1 MNGKRD
7 EEKKLGRPAS
17 LESHWLVPCVKRLA
31 REYKYNSAPISFFL
45 KLY

>member
-17 LESHWLVPCVKRLA
+17 LESHWLVPCVKRRLA
-31 REYKYNSAPISFFL
+31 REYKYNSLS
-45 KLY
+45 